1 MTIVRDDSATAPRAP
16 ERSDTEKAAIMG
28 AFQRGTQSG
37 RAAQPSAGEDTS
49 GTRTTSSEGHEE
61 S

>member
-1 MTIVRDDSATAPRAP
+1 MAIVPGSAPDTRTSG
-16 ERSDTEKAAIMG
+16 RSGAETAAIMG

-37 RAAQPSAGEDTS
+37 RAARDQAGPTS
-49 GTRTTSSEGHEE
+49 STRGASSEGHEV